1 MFSLFKDATKRIF
14 KINKK
19 VRHYGKMPR
28 KLKKKYKTF
37 YYKNSYFEIDSFYSC
52 SYFFGSSNNKA
63 YEKAKEI
70 FDKE

>member
-1 MFSLFKDATKRIF
+1 MFSFYEDVPKKCF
-14 KINKK
+14 KIDKK

-28 KLKKKYKTF
+28 KMKKKYKSF